1 MVMLMKL
8 YKYSIFLDTFH
19 KKVYEVIEKPKT
31 YVTPDGR
38 HRFKKIGMEAIQD
51 VFYGKAFLT
60 IFDDDERAR
69 KELTNFYKSERKRL
83 DEIHERQVADN
94 ENKFNVLKEE
104 PKVEER
110 KPWN

>member
-1 MVMLMKL
+1 MKI
-8 YKYSIFLDTFH
+8 YKYSIFLDTFQ

-31 YVTPDGR
+31 FVTPDGR

-69 KELTNFYKSERKRL
+69 KELTSFYKSERKRF
-83 DEIHERQVADN
+83 DEIHKRRIADV
-94 ENKFNVLKEE
+94 ENKLGLLQEK
-104 PKVEER
+104 PKIEVR